1 MSLLND
7 MKIKNQLLLGFALL
21 LAITTSVAF
30 YSAHRMLQ
38 IHNQYGAENIALANQ
53 TWQSY
58 VMILVLTS
66 IGVLACI
73 VIALYIAGSIDKPI
87 NKLVILVNDVAK
99 GNLNVSIDR
108 SKVSKNEMGMLTS
121 DFCKLAETI
130 KNIVDDVRNFTHET
144 IADGNLDLR
153 LDTNKYNGSFKE
165 MMEELN
171 EFEELSNEDLLSFVD
186 IVEHISNGDFN
197 ISIKKFPGQ
206 KAIMNEKVDIL
217 IANLN
222 GVIIEVNGMV
232 EAAAD
237 KGDLQ
242 YHIDAS
248 KYKGDWF
255 KIMDGL
261 NHIAEAV
268 DAPIV
273 EIRDVINHLS
283 QGDFHKKVTGNY
295 QGDFLSISNALNTT
309 IDILEGYM
317 AEMTKSL
324 AAIASGD
331 LTHTITREYVGEFSD
346 IKNSIN
352 HISDTLRKAIMEI
365 SSASSNVLL
374 GAKQISDSAGDLA
387 AGSSSQ
393 AASLE
398 ELHTSVELIK
408 QQTKHFADNSK
419 NANTL
424 SIKSTGNA
432 KKGNETMDQMM
443 QAMLQIKESSNSI
456 SMFIKTIQEIAFQ
469 TNLLALNAA
478 VEAARA
484 GEHGKG
490 FAIVAEEVRNLAA
503 RSQTAAA
510 ESTQLINESID
521 RVEAGVDIA
530 NVTSESLKSL
540 AEDAVEV
547 TNLINNISTASSEQ
561 AEMVVQISQV
571 LWDTANTV
579 QGNVAFSEESAGA
592 AEELNSQA
600 EILKQLV
607 AYFKLTSGNLEQ
619 EHEALIS

>member
-1 MSLLND
+1 MSLSNL
-7 MKIKNQLLLGFALL
+7 KIKSQLLLGFALL
-21 LAITTSVAF
+21 LVITTSVAM
-30 YSAHRMLQ
+30 YSANRMLQ
-38 IHNQYGAENIALANQ
+38 IHNQYGAENVALANQ
-53 TWQSY
+53 TWQSF
-58 VMILVLTS
+58 VMIIVLTAVA
-66 IGVLACI
+66 VLACM
-73 VIALYIAGSIDKPI
+73 VIALFIAGAIDKPI
-87 NKLVILVNDVAK
+87 KELVILVKDVAN
-99 GNLNVSIDR
+99 GNLDVSIDR
-108 SKVSKNEMGMLTS
+108 SNISKNEMSMLTN
-121 DFCKLAETI
+121 DFYDLVETI
-130 KNIVDDVRNFTHET
+130 KSVVDDVRNFTHET
-144 IADGNLDLR
+144 ITDGNLDLR

-171 EFEELSNEDLLSFVD
+171 VFEELSNEDLLSFVNM
-186 IVEHISNGDFN
+186 VELISNGDFN
-197 ISIKKFPGQ
+197 INMKKYPGQ

-217 IANLN
+217 IANLT
-222 GVIIEVNGMV
+222 GVIKEVNGMV

-242 YHIDAS
+242 YHIDTS
-248 KYKGDWF
+248 KYKGDWL
-255 KIMDGL
+255 KIMNGL

-283 QGDFHKKVTGNY
+283 RGDFHTKITGKY
-295 QGDFLSISNALNTT
+295 TGDFLSISNALNTT
-309 IDILEGYM
+309 IDVLEGYM
-317 AEMTKSL
+317 AEMTQSL
-324 AAIASGD
+324 ADIASGD

-352 HISDTLRKAIMEI
+352 HISDTLQKAIMDI
-365 SSASSNVLL
+365 SSASSNVLI
-374 GAKQISDSAGDLA
+374 GAKQISDSAADLA
-387 AGSSSQ
+387 RGSSSQ

-398 ELHTSVELIK
+398 ELHTSVELIN
-408 QQTKHFADNSK
+408 QQTQHFSDNSK

-424 SIKSTGNA
+424 SIKSTANA
-432 KKGNETMDQMM
+432 KKGNDTMDQMM

-456 SMFIKTIQEIAFQ
+456 SVFIKTIQEIAFQ

-503 RSQTAAA
+503 RSQAAAA
-510 ESTQLINESID
+510 ESTSLIKESID
-521 RVEAGVDIA
+521 RVEAGVDITH
-530 NVTSESLKSL
+530 VTSESLKSL

-547 TNLINNISTASSEQ
+547 TSLIDNISKASSEQ
-561 AEMVVQISQV
+561 AEMVAQISQV

-600 EILKQLV
+600 EVLKQLV
-607 AYFKLTSGNLEQ
+607 AYFKL
-619 EHEALIS
+619 